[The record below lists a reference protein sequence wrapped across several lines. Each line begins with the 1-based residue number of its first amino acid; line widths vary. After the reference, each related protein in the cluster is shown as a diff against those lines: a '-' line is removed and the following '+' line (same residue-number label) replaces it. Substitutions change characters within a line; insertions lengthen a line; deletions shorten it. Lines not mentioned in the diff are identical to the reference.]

1 MIFTYDYNGDRV
13 TVQLEREADGS
24 YRATIGDRTLTVEAQ
39 PLNEGGWLL
48 AFGHQR
54 RVVYSAAAGGSRFVS
69 LEGRDYTL
77 TAPETGGARRSRRS
91 ATGSG
96 GLTAQMPGQV
106 MAVLA
111 AEGDTVERGQTLVIL
126 EAMKMEIRV
135 AAPADGQVKR
145 LLARVGDVVERGQ
158 LLLEIES

>member
-13 TVQLEREADGS
+13 TVQLERQPDGS
-24 YRATIGDRTLTVEAQ
+24 YRAAIGDRTFTVEAQ

-54 RVVYSAAAGGSRFVS
+54 LVVYSAAAGGSRFVS
-69 LEGRDYTL
+69 LDGRDYTL
-77 TAPETGGARRSRRS
+77 AVPETSGARRSRR
-91 ATGSG
+91 AGGSG
-96 GLTAQMPGQV
+96 DLTAQMPGQV
-106 MAVLA
+106 MAVLV
-111 AEGDTVERGQTLVIL
+111 AEGDGVERGQTLVIL

-135 AAPADGQVKR
+135 AASAAGQVKR

-158 LLLEIES
+158 LLLEIE